1 MRQDKLHIYESVLSD
16 VDTVLAAG
24 NAAVDPFNTLDVYKI
39 SCDNKFINV
48 FNFLDIKVLYKETD
62 CIDWIS
68 HIEKLDWISHIE
80 KPDGKGLI
88 SAIIDENT
96 QENIIRLSWWI
107 CNQLLYHQESS
118 PLYQHIIHAGD
129 NATGIYE
136 NPFTSR
142 YIDLTQIVRKKFQKT
157 LCNQCKFYI
166 YKSID
171 SRKGYYYNDCYVLEI
186 MLPTGATMKIY
197 YTNKLT

>member
-1 MRQDKLHIYESVLSD
+1 MRQDELHTYNGILSG

-24 NAAVDPFNTLDVYKI
+24 DAAADPFNVLEVYKI
-39 SCDNKFINV
+39 SCDNEFINV

-62 CIDWIS
+62 CIDWVS
-68 HIEKLDWISHIE
+68 HIEKLD
-80 KPDGKGLI
+80 GKSLI

-107 CNQLLYHQESS
+107 CNQLLYHQETS
-118 PLYQHIIHAGD
+118 PLYQYIIHVAD
-129 NATGIYE
+129 NAAGLYE

-142 YIDLTQIVRKKFQKT
+142 YIDLTQIVRKKSQKT

-171 SRKGYYYNDCYVLEI
+171 SCKGYYYNDCYVLEI

>member
-1 MRQDKLHIYESVLSD
+1 MRHDELHTYNGILSGA
-16 VDTVLAAG
+16 DTVLTDGDAM
-24 NAAVDPFNTLDVYKI
+24 VEPFNALNVYKI
-39 SCDNKFINV
+39 SCDNEFINV
-48 FNFLDIKVLYKETD
+48 FNFLDIKVLYNETD
-62 CIDWIS
+62 CVDWVS
-68 HIEKLDWISHIE
+68 HIEKLD
-80 KPDGKGLI
+80 GKSLI
-88 SAIIDENT
+88 SALIDENT

-107 CNQLLYHQESS
+107 CNQLLYHQEAS
-118 PLYQHIIHAGD
+118 PLYQYIIHASD
-129 NATGIYE
+129 NTTGLYE

-142 YIDLTQIVRKKFQKT
+142 CVDLTRIVRKKSQKI

-186 MLPTGATMKIY
+186 MLPTGATMKIH

>member
-24 NAAVDPFNTLDVYKI
+24 DAAVDPFNALDVYKI
-39 SCDNKFINV
+39 SCDNAFINV

-62 CIDWIS
+62 GIDWVS
-68 HIEKLDWISHIE
+68 HIEKLD
-80 KPDGKGLI
+80 GKSLI
-88 SAIIDENT
+88 SAIIDENA

-107 CNQLLYHQESS
+107 CNQLLYHQETS
-118 PLYQHIIHAGD
+118 PLYQYIIHAVD
-129 NATGIYE
+129 NAAGIYE

-142 YIDLTQIVRKKFQKT
+142 CIDLTQIVRKKSQKT